1 MRFRKFAFPI
11 LFSVIIVAT
20 FAPLSNDNAL
30 AIKTDLWVVC
40 HTNYPFDVVHAM
52 LNDLGNVQGLVLVFK
67 LEDNTTKAID
77 QVVANLTSWL
87 AAFPDYKIDVQVS
100 YLFPD
105 KYGYLLPEEMGGN
118 YVLNSTA
125 CFSDSFMTEYFG
137 ALANVFRQFNNV
149 VLFTG
154 YNEPYHHF
162 SNKYLAQEVIIKEYS
177 IFKRECS
184 WVNFSTE
191 FGMATEFWQ
200 NFLGFPENI
209 TLAEDIIPFWSNYS
223 DYVGFNLWVDRTS
236 PLSGY
241 DEESEARFNNAL
253 AVASEWSYKLGKP
266 IHINEFPCWYE
277 NRVRTIAEDYMI
289 SPNICAFYQ
298 LCFPLT
304 GAVNDGWEY
313 ALYNLNTT
321 TNIFVRNSIC
331 YPVYNSVFSHLN
343 G

>member
-1 MRFRKFAFPI
+1 MRFKKVVFPLLLFVVI
-11 LFSVIIVAT
+11 LIAV

-30 AIKTDLWVVC
+30 AVEPDVWVVV

-52 LNDLGNVQGLVLVFK
+52 LNDLGNVEGLVLVFK

-77 QVVANLTSWL
+77 QVVANMTSWL
-87 AAFPDYKIDVQVS
+87 PAFPDYKIDVQVS

-105 KYGYLLPEEMGGN
+105 KYGYLLPEEKGGN

-125 CFSDSFMTEYFG
+125 CFSDSFMGEYFT
-137 ALANVFRQFNNV
+137 ALADVFSQYSNV

-162 SNKYLAQEVIIKEYS
+162 SNKYLAQEVLKKEYT
-177 IFKRECS
+177 IFKEKCS

-191 FGMATEFWQ
+191 FGMATEFWES
-200 NFLGFPENI
+200 FLGFPENV
-209 TLAEDIIPFWSNYS
+209 TLEDDIVPFWRDYS
-223 DYVGFNLWVDRTS
+223 DYVGVNVWVDRTS

-241 DEESEARFNNAL
+241 DEESETRFNDAL
-253 AVASEWSYKLGKP
+253 EELSEWSYKLGKP

-277 NRVRTIAEDYMI
+277 DRVKTIAENYMAE
-289 SPNICAFYQ
+289 PNICAFYQ
-298 LCFPLT
+298 LCFPRT

-321 TNIFVRNSIC
+321 DTSFVRNPIC
-331 YPVYNSVFSHLN
+331 YDVYDSVFSNL
-343 G
+343 